1 MRSSK
6 KAMWPKQSKGRGG
19 GRRWGLEGQRPEHS
33 EPFNPN
39 NQFGFI
45 LDLIEGELPG
55 MFL

>member
-1 MRSSK
+1 
-6 KAMWPKQSKGRGG
+6 MWPKQSKGRGG
-19 GRRWGLEGQRPEHS
+19 GRRWGLEGQRPGHS
-33 EPFNPN
+33 EPFNPS